1 MVISI
6 SNVFLGSQ
14 SMFQFTKSF
23 TVYKVSELLQS
34 FDTHF
39 FSFILTSLKS
49 VFFFFFLTIHL
60 ASQPAPTMSKTLG
73 WNFLKKY
80 LWLARE
86 G

>member
-49 VFFFFFLTIHL
+49 VFFFFFLTIHCTFEFYPIEL
-60 ASQPAPTMSKTLG
+60 GGFCLSFWYMNCDAS
-73 WNFLKKY
+73 
-80 LWLARE
+80 
-86 G
+86 